1 MTMTRCFTMLK
12 PGVINRRYVGE
23 IISRL
28 EKKGLKLV
36 GMKMMIV
43 DDVLA
48 KEHYAEHSDKPFFI
62 NLVDFI
68 TSGPVIAMVWQGDNC
83 VTLIRKMIGAT
94 NPLDAFP
101 GTIRGDYCM
110 HTNYNIIHASDSE
123 ESAEREIS
131 LFFAQH
137 EIYDWEDSLNN
148 II

>member
-83 VTLIRKMIGAT
+83 VTLIRKLIGAT

-101 GTIRGDYCM
+101 GTI
-110 HTNYNIIHASDSE
+110 
-123 ESAEREIS
+123 
-131 LFFAQH
+131 
-137 EIYDWEDSLNN
+137 
-148 II
+148 

>member
-1 MTMTRCFTMLK
+1 MTRCFTMLK
-12 PGVINRRYVGE
+12 PGVINRRYAGE

-48 KEHYAEHSDKPFFI
+48 KEHYAEHSEKPFFI

-83 VTLIRKMIGAT
+83 VTLIRKLIGAT
-94 NPLDAFP
+94 NPLDALP
-101 GTIRGDYCM
+101 GTIRGDFCM
-110 HTNYNIIHASDSE
+110 HTNYNIIHASDSD
-123 ESAEREIS
+123 ESAEREIN
-131 LFFAQH
+131 LFFDRD